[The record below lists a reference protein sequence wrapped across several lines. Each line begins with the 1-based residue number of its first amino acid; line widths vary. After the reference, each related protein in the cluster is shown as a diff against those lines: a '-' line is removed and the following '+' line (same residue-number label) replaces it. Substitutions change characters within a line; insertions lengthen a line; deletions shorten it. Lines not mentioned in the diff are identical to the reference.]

1 MMMNKKEAT
10 KILAMVKANYTHEKI
25 ENAEATVSAWVLNL
39 GNYPAIDVFNA
50 ARLHMEVSTFFPT
63 TADIK
68 KKIERAKLIYQDAGQ
83 EAGMLE
89 AGQVKKECRL
99 EAKAGS
105 GEDVKE
111 YINKVL
117 NDLDFPE

>member
-1 MMMNKKEAT
+1 MNKKEAT
-10 KILAMVKANYTHEKI
+10 KILAILKANYTHEKI

-39 GNYPAIDVFNA
+39 GNYSAIDVFNA
-50 ARLHMEVSTFFPT
+50 ARLHMETSSFFPNP
-63 TADIK
+63 ADIK
-68 KKIERAKLIYQDAGQ
+68 KKMERAKLIYQDAGQ

-117 NDLDFPE
+117 KDLDFPE